1 MAGSTNPMQSRFD
14 NGEIHVEYT
23 DGSTESLTLR
33 NPDNWCP
40 IEQDYDHDGL
50 AFNLPQPRPYRVGLA
65 SGEVSRTLAG
75 EEQPLTIK
83 GGAAQ
88 ILEIPLDPS
97 KSLKR
102 LNLSATAN
110 DVVIGIMAVTLQ
122 Q

>member
-1 MAGSTNPMQSRFD
+1 M
-14 NGEIHVEYT
+14 
-23 DGSTESLTLR
+23 
-33 NPDNWCP
+33 
-40 IEQDYDHDGL
+40 
-50 AFNLPQPRPYRVGLA
+50 GLA